1 MARSII
7 SWIVT
12 AVSFTAVSGAVSAS
26 DCQAAAPTQVTL
38 NNITTASLNVIGNYP
53 FGLVY
58 ASKDIAFVGL
68 GTSLGVLN
76 TSTFAPT
83 LIRQISLQDVF
94 TNAPLGFYSAYGLAI
109 SRDKRIVYAAIG
121 LGAVAVD
128 VGKAV
133 AGDADSIL
141 GSLNGKAGTAAIEVT
156 VSIDDKYV
164 FVSQEY
170 GNKETES
177 HGAIEVFNVKRN
189 SNGSLSSTDIGFIA
203 LGYSVVGTALSP
215 DGSKLYATSEAATS
229 NGTQGTLSILDVA
242 TLKTNPSNALLASVD
257 AGCGPVRVVVSQ
269 NGKHIWVTARES
281 NKLLAFDAAKL
292 ESNSANAL
300 LASVQVGTSPVGL
313 ILVNQGRHIIT
324 ADSNRFSY
332 TNTTTGLTVVD
343 VHAALQGRQGFPRI
357 PTGLFPREFALGP
370 DRETLLVS
378 EYGSEAIQ
386 AVDVSQL
393 A

>member
-1 MARSII
+1 MAQSII

-12 AVSFTAVSGAVSAS
+12 AVSFAALSGAVSAP
-26 DCQAAAPTQVTL
+26 DCQAVAPTQVTL
-38 NNITTASLNVIGNYP
+38 NNITTASLNVTGNHP

-68 GTSLGVLN
+68 GASLGVLN
-76 TSTFAPT
+76 TSTFTPT

-94 TNAPLGFYSAYGLAI
+94 TNYPPGIFSAYGLAI

-121 LGAVAVD
+121 PGAVAVD

-133 AGDADSIL
+133 AGDPDSIL
-141 GSLNGKAGTAAIEVT
+141 GSLNGKAGTTAIEAT
-156 VSIDDKYV
+156 VSIDDKHL

-170 GNKETES
+170 GNKETEF
-177 HGAIEVFNVKRN
+177 HGAIEVFNVARN

-215 DGSKLYATSEAATS
+215 DGSKLYATSETATL
-229 NGTQGTLSILDVA
+229 NGTQGTLSVLDVT
-242 TLKTNPSNALLASVD
+242 TLETNPSKALLASVD

-269 NGKHIWVTARES
+269 NGKHVWVTARES

-292 ESNSANAL
+292 ESNSSNAL

-313 ILVNQGRHIIT
+313 VLVNQGRHIIT

-357 PTGLFPREFALGP
+357 PTGLFPREFAVSP